1 MAFIDAYHPVC
12 KMTEGVQTVSSL
24 LQRSEGN
31 VLVVWDPEGTGST
44 VLINPM
50 QVKSQIEVSF
60 IGYMEAAQKRGKEE
74 VKSLFRTHT
83 HKYRS
88 NICRACIIN
97 YSYFGLYDILIMDRT
112 HANCTPTKTV
122 TMCCS
127 HNCKYG
133 FVISD
138 NTVVRVT
145 VLLLLLQL
153 LPELPELLLPELS
166 LQQHQFR

>member
-1 MAFIDAYHPVC
+1 MAFIDAYHPVS

-60 IGYMEAAQKRGKEE
+60 IGYMEAAQKRGKKE

-83 HKYRS
+83 HT
-88 NICRACIIN
+88 NIGQTFVGRASLTIHTLVCII
-97 YSYFGLYDILIMDRT
+97 F
-112 HANCTPTKTV
+112 
-122 TMCCS
+122 
-127 HNCKYG
+127 
-133 FVISD
+133 
-138 NTVVRVT
+138 
-145 VLLLLLQL
+145 
-153 LPELPELLLPELS
+153 
-166 LQQHQFR
+166 